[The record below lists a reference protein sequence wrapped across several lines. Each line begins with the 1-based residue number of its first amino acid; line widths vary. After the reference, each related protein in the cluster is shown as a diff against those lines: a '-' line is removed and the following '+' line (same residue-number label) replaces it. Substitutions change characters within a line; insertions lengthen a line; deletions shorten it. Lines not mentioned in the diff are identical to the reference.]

1 MTTTLDEYLHEVDRW
16 KQAAEAKLQK
26 LSDAERLQRLR
37 AAREQLER
45 QLGERLRVV
54 ASPVTTVRSN

>member
-45 QLGERLRVV
+45 QLGESLREV
-54 ASPVTTVRSN
+54 AAPVATVPSD